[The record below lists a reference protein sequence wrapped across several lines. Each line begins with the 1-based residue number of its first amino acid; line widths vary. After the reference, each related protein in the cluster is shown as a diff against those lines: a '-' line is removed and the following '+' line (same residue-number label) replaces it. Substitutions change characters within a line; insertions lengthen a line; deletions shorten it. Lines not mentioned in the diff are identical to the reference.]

1 MSIILTMELM
11 IGLLVYLFSFF
22 SSVFNLTGTMDVEER
37 NRQMKMSKYKQVA
50 GSDSR
55 LEQDYH
61 SKAREFCFEKQQ
73 NMIK

>member
-1 MSIILTMELM
+1 MTACVFI
-11 IGLLVYLFSFF
+11 FFF
-22 SSVFNLTGTMDVEER
+22 SSVFNLTGALDVEER

-73 NMIK
+73 NMLNWNIQPPNRK